1 MAFLWASV
9 TETAMLDGH
18 WNIMTTRTNILVGV
32 AWLALLVLPA
42 FLLITNRQSAE
53 LETDERDKLIL
64 RWSIVIA
71 CWLLCVVVFLAPAG
85 TLFVLERPMLFPFV
99 RLADIVCVSFIAVI
113 STLTIVV
120 RNQYGL
126 GGRHA
131 EE

>member
-1 MAFLWASV
+1 
-9 TETAMLDGH
+9 MLDGH